1 MRASTAALQDADDTM
16 LAMTFLTQ
24 SQLAT
29 RVEDLADQCV
39 RCGLCLPHCP
49 TYLLTQDEAE
59 SPRGRIAMA
68 AAMATSDFRPSA
80 AAQLNLDHCLA
91 CRSCE
96 KVCPSQV
103 QYEQL
108 LVATR
113 SLSVARQA
121 KRPRGLQ
128 RVLADGMAML
138 RLARLAQRLHTWRWL
153 PRLAGAL
160 PAGSLTRRV
169 ATAQLP
175 APPLLRRARTRVTP
189 APATR
194 GSITLFRGCVASVHD
209 RDTLAAT
216 RQLLEALGYAVKIP
230 AADMCCGALA
240 AHAGEAALA
249 ARQAE
254 HAAARLQRAAGDHVL
269 VTASGCFGTVR
280 ELAATHQLSVDA
292 AHRFIAHDSRLDS
305 LRFRPL
311 AATAALH
318 LPCTEVN
325 VVDGGAPLRRLLGRI
340 NGLAVQEMPLQP
352 RCCGAAGS
360 YFLQQPEM
368 ADALRSQK
376 LDQAAQLTPDYIL
389 TSNIGCRMH
398 FLLGLGPSAAHPEV
412 VHPLTLLARQLE
424 YPDEKQ

>member
-1 MRASTAALQDADDTM
+1 MSG
-16 LAMTFLTQ
+16 MTFLTQ

-29 RVEDLADQCV
+29 HVAELADQCV

-49 TYLLTQDEAE
+49 TYLLTENEAE

-68 AAMATSDFRPSA
+68 AAMATRDFRPSA

-113 SLSVARQA
+113 SLSVARQPRRA
-121 KRPRGLQ
+121 RGLQ
-128 RVLADGMAML
+128 RLLADGTALL
-138 RLARLAQRLHTWRWL
+138 RLARLAQRLRTWRWL
-153 PRLAGAL
+153 PRLAGWL
-160 PAGSLTRRV
+160 PAASLPRRL
-169 ATAQLP
+169 AEAQLP
-175 APPLLRRARTRVTP
+175 APPLPRVRARP
-189 APATR
+189 APTAASR
-194 GSITLFRGCVASVHD
+194 GRITLFRGCVASVHD

-216 RQLLEALGYAVKIP
+216 RQLLEALGYQVLMP
-230 AADMCCGALA
+230 ATDMCCGALA

-249 ARQAE
+249 ARQGG
-254 HAAARLQRAAGDHVL
+254 HAAAVLEQAAADAVL
-269 VTASGCFGTVR
+269 VTASGCFGTLHD
-280 ELAATHQLSVDA
+280 LAAAHRLGIDA
-292 AHRFIAHDSRLDS
+292 AHRFIARDSALDS
-305 LRFRPL
+305 LCFRPL

-340 NGLAVQEMPLQP
+340 NGLAVQELPLQP

-360 YFLQQPEM
+360 YFLQHPQM
-368 ADALRSQK
+368 ANDLRAQK

-398 FLLGLGPSAAHPEV
+398 FLLGLDRAGPRPEV
-412 VHPLTLLARQLE
+412 IHPLTLLARQLE